1 MQHDIVT
8 PEQPAQPTTQGD
20 YITREEFQSFEEK
33 NLAFWKFMHGFG
45 EYQKTFGWHHFVQKV
60 LV

>member
-33 NLAFWKFMHGFG
+33 NLAF
-45 EYQKTFGWHHFVQKV
+45 
-60 LV
+60 